1 MGGWSRKW
9 QFPLLY
15 VMKTSLRRGWVVLKS
30 LKTPL
35 RNIKMAPYLK
45 NGLYDL
51 GIYPLFLIYENKEYF
66 RRILRSIILLMILGQ
81 DLSNEF
87 FTKFTHEVSRVNMI
101 ELDTEETNAPMKWK
115 RIVKIRARL

>member
-1 MGGWSRKW
+1 MGGPENGN
-9 QFPLLY
+9 FPLLY
-15 VMKTSLRRGWVVLKS
+15 VMKMSLHRGWVVLKS

-45 NGLYDL
+45 NGLYDV